1 MRKSPQHRAG
11 AIAVVLL
18 LAVTTVS
25 TTAALAQPYP
35 NRTVRLIVPLA
46 PGGPADTTARLFAT
60 ALAERI
66 GQSVVIENRSGASG
80 VVGTEAVVRAAADG
94 YTLLFGSSSAF
105 SVNPAVM
112 KGLRFDVRKDLRL
125 IGLVSATDFILVVPS
140 GSATKSVADVVK
152 AAKEKPGHLRYAT
165 SGAGGIIH
173 LTQELFNLEAG
184 IELIHIPFRGGGPA
198 VIGLLSGDADMG
210 FIDVSTSLSHIKSG
224 KLTALGIASTQRFA
238 GLPDLPTIIELG
250 HPRVETRGW
259 YGLAAPSGVPAEAIR
274 RLETATNTIAAAPEF
289 QAGLAKVG
297 LQPLV
302 MTPAETAAF
311 ITKDQDKWARV
322 ATAAKIQIDQ

>member
-1 MRKSPQHRAG
+1 MLR
-11 AIAVVLL
+11 VMTFVLL
-18 LAVTTVS
+18 AWIA
-25 TTAALAQPYP
+25 TAATASAQGYP
-35 NRTVRLIVPLA
+35 NRTVRMIVPLA

-60 ALAERI
+60 SLSENL

-80 VVGTEAVVRAAADG
+80 VVGTEAVVRATPDG

-125 IGLVSATDFILVVPS
+125 IGLVSQTDFVLVVRS
-140 GSATKSVADVVK
+140 GSEMKSVADVVK
-152 AAKEKPGHLRYAT
+152 RAKAEPGRLRYAT

-198 VIGLLSGDADMG
+198 VIGLLAGDADMG
-210 FIDVSTSLSHIKSG
+210 FIDVSTSVTHIRSG
-224 KLTALGIASTQRFA
+224 KLTALGIASTRRFS
-238 GLPDLPTIIELG
+238 GLPDLPTLIELG
-250 HPRVETRGW
+250 YPRVETRGW
-259 YGLAAPSGVPAEAIR
+259 YGLAAPAGAPAEAVA
-274 RLETATNTIAAAPEF
+274 RLEAATAKIAVDATF

-311 ITKDQDKWARV
+311 IEQDLTKWARV
-322 ATAAKIQIDQ
+322 ATAARIQIDQ